1 MIWGTSYLLIKKG
14 LIAYSPYQVA
24 CIRLS
29 VASLAFV
36 PVLVVRFGKVD
47 WSRIW
52 FLALVGLTGTGI
64 PAFLFP
70 FAQTHISSS
79 LSGILN
85 SLTPLST
92 LLLGVLIFNAQIQYN
107 KVLGVL
113 IGLMGAV
120 LLIVFGASEGLS
132 GNLWYGVLIILATV
146 CYGMSSNLVGF
157 YLRDMSSLMISAVS
171 FSIVGLPAI
180 ALLFCTDFLVILD
193 QHERAWECLG
203 YIVVLAL
210 FSTVLASVIY
220 FRLIQWTNPLFA
232 SSISYLVPIVATFLG
247 FWDGE
252 TISVLHFVGMGLILF
267 GVYLARK

>member
-36 PVLVVRFGKVD
+36 PVLLLQFRKID
-47 WSRIW
+47 WSKIRI
-52 FLALVGLTGTGI
+52 LVLVGLTGTGI

-92 LLLGVLIFNAQIQYN
+92 LLLGVLIFKAPIRYN

-113 IGLMGAV
+113 IGLFGAA
-120 LLIVFGASEGLS
+120 LLILFGSGSGLA
-132 GNLWYGVLIILATV
+132 GNLWYGLLIVLATV

-171 FSIVGLPAI
+171 FTIVGWPAI
-180 ALLFCTDFLVILD
+180 VLLFYTDFVDVLE
-193 QHERAWECLG
+193 QHSRGWECLG
-203 YIVVLAL
+203 YIAVLAL

-232 SSISYLVPIVATFLG
+232 SSISYLVPIVAAFLG

-252 TISVLHFVGMGLILF
+252 TISVFHFLGMALILF

>member
-1 MIWGTSYLLIKKG
+1 M
-14 LIAYSPYQVA
+14 
-24 CIRLS
+24 
-29 VASLAFV
+29 
-36 PVLVVRFGKVD
+36 
-47 WSRIW
+47 
-52 FLALVGLTGTGI
+52 LVGLTGTGI

-92 LLLGVLIFNAQIQYN
+92 LLLGVLVFKAPIMYN
-107 KVLGVL
+107 KLFGVL
-113 IGLMGAV
+113 IGLVGAG
-120 LLIVFGASEGLS
+120 LLILFGADGGLS
-132 GNLWYGVLIILATV
+132 GNLWYGLLIVLATI

-171 FSIVGLPAI
+171 FTIVGLPAI
-180 ALLFCTDFLVILD
+180 VLLFGTDFTAVL
-193 QHERAWECLG
+193 QTHPQGWECLG
-203 YIVVLAL
+203 YITVLAL
-210 FSTVLASVIY
+210 FSTVLASVIF

-252 TISVLHFVGMGLILF
+252 TISLFHFLGMGLILF